1 VLSFWGPE
9 KNGVF
14 QNDLLFVTRQSKKP
28 ALGHAFLNYLLDEKN
43 AYDNFVQF
51 VGYTPPQNNIDAD
64 TLVRRGLIPASIR
77 HAVLNP
83 DQFANNQELLAL
95 SPQGL
100 TLWENAW
107 SKFKAG

>member
-1 VLSFWGPE
+1 MLM
-9 KNGVF
+9 
-14 QNDLLFVTRQSKKP
+14 
-28 ALGHAFLNYLLDEKN
+28 DEKN

-51 VGYTPPQNNIDAD
+51 VGYTPPQNNIDAQ
-64 TLVRRGLIPASIR
+64 TLVKRGLIPKSISQ
-77 HAVLNP
+77 AVLTP
-83 DQFANNQELLAL
+83 DQFTQNQELLAL